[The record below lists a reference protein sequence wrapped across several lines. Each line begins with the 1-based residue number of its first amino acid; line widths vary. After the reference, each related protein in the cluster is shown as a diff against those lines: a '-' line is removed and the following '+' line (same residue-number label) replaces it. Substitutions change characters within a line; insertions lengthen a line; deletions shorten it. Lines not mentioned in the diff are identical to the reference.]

1 MTIEAELKMT
11 IRSEKNM
18 KTSKIYSGFTLIELV
33 VVVVILAIA
42 AAMAVP
48 MFSGAAGFQTQSAAN
63 MIAADLEYAKSM
75 AISRQQQYG
84 IVFDPDAGTYQVVD
98 QNNTVIQHPI
108 KAGFQ
113 YVVNFRSDSRLNSVN
128 LATANF
134 DGTNTIKFDYLGSPY
149 NGNGTSLNSGT
160 ITLQGGGS
168 TMTIIVEPVTGYIRI
183 Q

>member
-1 MTIEAELKMT
+1 
-11 IRSEKNM
+11 M
-18 KTSKIYSGFTLIELV
+18 KKRHKQKSGFTLVELL

-48 MFSGAAGFQTQSAAN
+48 MFSGAAGFQVQSAAN

-84 IVFDPDAGTYQVVD
+84 IVFDSAADTYQVVD
-98 QNNTVIQHPI
+98 QNDTVIEHPV
-108 KAGFQ
+108 KVGFQ
-113 YVVNFRSDSRLNSVN
+113 YTVNFSGDSRLKSVD

-134 DGTNTIKFDYLGSPY
+134 DGTDTIKFDYLGSPLRSD
-149 NGNGTSLNSGT
+149 GNPMNSGT
-160 ITLQGGGS
+160 ITLQGGG
-168 TMTIIVEPVTGYIRI
+168 TAMTVTVEPVTGYIRV